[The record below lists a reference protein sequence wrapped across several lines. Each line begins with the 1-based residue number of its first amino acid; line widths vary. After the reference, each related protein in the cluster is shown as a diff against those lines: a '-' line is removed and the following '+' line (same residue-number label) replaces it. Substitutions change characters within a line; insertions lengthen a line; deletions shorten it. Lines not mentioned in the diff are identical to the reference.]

1 MIDCE
6 LDVFNDVAAVVRNKY
21 PKIYMVGEY
30 VKSPPSF
37 PCVMLV
43 QEDSV
48 SYQKTQDTA
57 STENHVQVL
66 YELTVCSNKTS
77 GKKTECKE
85 IAALADTEL
94 ISLGFA
100 RTMLKAIP
108 NELDASIYRLV
119 GRYKAV
125 ISKNNVVYRK

>member
-6 LDVFNDVAAVVRNKY
+6 QDIFNDVAAVVRKKY
-21 PKIYMVGEY
+21 PKIYIVGEY

-77 GKKTECKE
+77 GKKTECKA
-85 IAALADTEL
+85 IAALADAEL
-94 ISLGFA
+94 LSLGFT
-100 RTMLKAIP
+100 RTMLQPVP
-108 NELDASIYRLV
+108 NELDASVYRLV

-125 ISKNNVVYRK
+125 ISQDNVIYRK